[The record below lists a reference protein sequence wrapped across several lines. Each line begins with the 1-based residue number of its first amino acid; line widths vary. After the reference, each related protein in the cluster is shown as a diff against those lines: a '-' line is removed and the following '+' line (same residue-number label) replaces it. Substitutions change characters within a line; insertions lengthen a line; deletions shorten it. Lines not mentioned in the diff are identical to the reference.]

1 MKVDK
6 GQHCNIRK
14 WISTQSFSLLALSP
28 QAGKNYVF
36 IVNHLG
42 STPATAGQIHPFILK
57 AKGMEE
63 ELNETADGMNFYSM
77 FDLEQ
82 ELRQIHL

>member
-1 MKVDK
+1 
-6 GQHCNIRK
+6 
-14 WISTQSFSLLALSP
+14 
-28 QAGKNYVF
+28 
-36 IVNHLG
+36 
-42 STPATAGQIHPFILK
+42 
-57 AKGMEE
+57 MEE